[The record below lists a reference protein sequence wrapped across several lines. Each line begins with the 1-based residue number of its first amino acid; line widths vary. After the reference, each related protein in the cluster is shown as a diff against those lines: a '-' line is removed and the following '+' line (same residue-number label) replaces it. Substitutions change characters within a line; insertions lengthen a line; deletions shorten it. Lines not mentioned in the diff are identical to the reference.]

1 MVCSRLLTRPLGLCK
16 VGLCRLPASS
26 IRRATL
32 VSKTNHQL
40 PVDTGRDL
48 ILTQGGVI
56 ALVHRN
62 QNSEHQLNLRA
73 FLPKPEQRVAAECAG
88 FLRHKNQGNALR
100 LFPGSGKEGGDS
112 ARSLHA
118 SNGEESAS
126 AIQKKVEKE
135 EGSRQK
141 NGPAVPL
148 IRKVRIEKGF
158 TSSEA
163 EVPPARK
170 VRVERGFT
178 SSEDD
183 PSTSG
188 RTFDESASNPGFRDT
203 RKANGSEYLSLDPVA
218 KGPKGSAFKRKASAT
233 SRTSS
238 AERSAVYEMLEG
250 RGKAP
255 KKSLGQNFVIDANV
269 IQNVVTAAGIGPGDI
284 VLEIGPGTGNLTKA
298 LAAAGAAK
306 IVAVEKDGELAEMLS
321 VSWEGSDQVCLQGLS
336 ASFTQSLKFVC
347 MDFWAQTRSRGGVE
361 DQCGELAR
369 MIAATWESSEMLS
382 ERTFC
387 TIWSTPEGVIYFL

>member
-1 MVCSRLLTRPLGLCK
+1 MVCSRLLSRPLELCK
-16 VGLCRLPASS
+16 VGLCRLPACS

-32 VSKTNHQL
+32 VSELNNQL
-40 PVDTGRDL
+40 PVNTGCSL
-48 ILTQGGVI
+48 TSTQGGLIGPVYC
-56 ALVHRN
+56 N
-62 QNSEHQLNLRA
+62 QNSEHQLNQRA

-88 FLRHKNQGNALR
+88 FLRHKNQGHALR
-100 LFPGSGKEGGDS
+100 LFPGSGKEGGYS

-118 SNGEESAS
+118 SNGQEPAS

-148 IRKVRIEKGF
+148 MRKVRIEKGF

-178 SSEDD
+178 SFEDG

-188 RTFDESASNPGFRDT
+188 RTFDESASKTGFRDT
-203 RKANGSEYLSLDPVA
+203 WKANGAEELSSDPVA
-218 KGPKGSAFKRKASAT
+218 KGPKGSAFKRKASAK

-321 VSWEGSDQVCLQGLS
+321 ASWEGSDQVCPHGLC
-336 ASFTQSLKFVC
+336 ATFTQ
-347 MDFWAQTRSRGGVE
+347 A
-361 DQCGELAR
+361 
-369 MIAATWESSEMLS
+369 
-382 ERTFC
+382 
-387 TIWSTPEGVIYFL
+387 